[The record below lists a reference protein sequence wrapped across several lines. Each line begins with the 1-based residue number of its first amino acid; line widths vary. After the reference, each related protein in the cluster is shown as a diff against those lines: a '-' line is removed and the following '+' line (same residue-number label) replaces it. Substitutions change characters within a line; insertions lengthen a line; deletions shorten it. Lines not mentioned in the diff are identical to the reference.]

1 MGRHLQSG
9 EKRGGCRD
17 GRAHRERLQHLY
29 SGGLGSS
36 RGKRAGTPHGHHVDL
51 DSVLCPRMALLVCGV
66 ASRACGFSLLS
77 GSSRELGFSSY
88 FESLL
93 TNSPFFRPS
102 TLVFSGPTC
111 PQLQP
116 VWSEFLIYIVGVE
129 TICTSH
135 AIVQTLQA
143 VKFYKKSFIIHGVI
157 LHRGISPSI
166 ESLRIF
172 FASLLSTYS
181 CCL

>member
-17 GRAHRERLQHLY
+17 GGAHRERLQRLC
-29 SGGLGSS
+29 SGGLGAS
-36 RGKRAGTPHGHHVDL
+36 RGKRAGTARGHHVDL
-51 DSVLCPRMALLVCGV
+51 DSVLCPQMALLVCGV

-77 GSSRELGFSSY
+77 GSGGELGFSSY
-88 FESLL
+88 SESLP
-93 TNSPFFRPS
+93 TNSPFCRPS
-102 TLVFSGPTC
+102 TPVFRGSRC
-111 PQLQP
+111 AQLQP
-116 VWSEFLIYIVGVE
+116 VWSEFLIYIVGVA

-157 LHRGISPSI
+157 LYRGISLSI